1 MPISLHVALAA
12 SVVIVGI
19 DLPAVDNLVKELA
32 VISKTD
38 VQVLSVR
45 DGDPDVLILDRERIA
60 ITILETQLFVSREY
74 PSEEDLLPLANI
86 STATLNFL
94 NQPIEAIGY
103 NVDLVFEQNSGRS
116 AERYLGGRLFKHRE
130 LGGKEWPLWGG
141 SGTMVFGNSQRRKS
155 FNVAPRLEDNKTT
168 RVLVE
173 ANYHVGDGIIPQETE
188 IGESLATIW
197 RDTIGIMELIDEE
210 GNL

>member
-1 MPISLHVALAA
+1 MPISLHVALGA
-12 SVVIVGI
+12 SVIIVGI
-19 DLPAVDNLVKELA
+19 DLPSVDNLVQELG

-38 VQVLSVR
+38 VQVLYGR
-45 DGDPDVLILDRERIA
+45 DGDPDVLILDRERIE
-60 ITILETQLFVSREY
+60 ITILESQLFVTREY

-130 LGGKEWPLWGG
+130 LGGMEWPLWGG
-141 SGTMVFGNSQRRKS
+141 SGTMVFGNSRKRKS
-155 FNVAPRLEDNKTT
+155 FNLAPRLEDDKTT

-188 IGESLATIW
+188 ISESLATIW
-197 RDTIGIMELIDEE
+197 RDTIGIMELIDAE

>member
-1 MPISLHVALAA
+1 MPISLHVALGA

-19 DLPAVDNLVKELA
+19 DLPSVDNFGEELG

-38 VQVLSVR
+38 VQVLTGG
-45 DGDPDVLILDRERIA
+45 DGDPDVFILDRERIE
-60 ITILETQLFVSREY
+60 ITILESQLSVSREY
-74 PSEEDLLPLANI
+74 PSEEDLLPLASI
-86 STATLNFL
+86 SAATLNFL

-130 LGGKEWPLWGG
+130 FGGEEWLLWGG
-141 SGTMVFGNSQRRKS
+141 FGTMVFGHSRKRQS
-155 FNVAPRLEDNKTT
+155 FNVAPRLEDDKTT

-173 ANYHVGDGIIPQETE
+173 ANYHVSDGNIPQETE
-188 IGESLATIW
+188 IRESLAMIW
-197 RDTIGIMELIDEE
+197 RNTIGIMELIDEE

>member
-1 MPISLHVALAA
+1 MPISLHVALGA

-19 DLPAVDNLVKELA
+19 DLPSLDNLVEELG

-38 VQVLSVR
+38 VQVLSGK
-45 DGDPDVLILDRERIA
+45 DGDPDVLILDRERIE
-60 ITILETQLFVSREY
+60 ITILESQLSVSREY

-116 AERYLGGRLFKHRE
+116 AERYLGGRLFKHRD
-130 LGGKEWPLWGG
+130 LGGEEWPLWGG
-141 SGTMVFGNSQRRKS
+141 SGTMVFGNSRKRKS
-155 FNVAPRLEDNKTT
+155 FNVAPRLGDDKTT

-173 ANYHVGDGIIPQETE
+173 ANYHVADGKIPQETE

>member
-1 MPISLHVALAA
+1 MPISLHVALGA

-19 DLPAVDNLVKELA
+19 DLPSVDNIVEELA

-38 VQVLSVR
+38 VQVLSGG
-45 DGDPDVLILDRERIA
+45 DGDPDVLILDRERIE
-60 ITILETQLFVSREY
+60 ITILESQLSVSREY

-130 LGGKEWPLWGG
+130 LGGEEWPLWGG
-141 SGTMVFGNSQRRKS
+141 FGTMVFGHSRKRKS
-155 FNVAPRLEDNKTT
+155 FNVTPRLKDDKTT

-173 ANYHVGDGIIPQETE
+173 ANFHVGDGKIPLVTE
-188 IGESLATIW
+188 ISESLAMIW

>member
-1 MPISLHVALAA
+1 MPISLHVALGA

-19 DLPAVDNLVKELA
+19 ELPSVDNLVEELG

-38 VQVLSVR
+38 VQVLSGG
-45 DGDPDVLILDRERIA
+45 DGDPDVLILDRERIR
-60 ITILETQLFVSREY
+60 ITILESQLSVSREY

-86 STATLNFL
+86 STATLKIL

-103 NVDLVFEQNSGRS
+103 NVDLVFEQNSGRI
-116 AERYLGGRLFKHRE
+116 AERYLGGRLFRHRE

-141 SGTMVFGNSQRRKS
+141 FGTMVFGDSQKRKS
-155 FNVAPRLEDNKTT
+155 FNVAPRLEDDKTT
-168 RVLVE
+168 KVLVE
-173 ANYHVGDGIIPQETE
+173 ANYHVGDKRIPQEAE
-188 IGESLATIW
+188 ICESLAMIW
-197 RDTIGIMELIDEE
+197 RDTIGIMELIDVE

>member
-1 MPISLHVALAA
+1 MPISLHVALSA

-19 DLPAVDNLVKELA
+19 DLPSVDNLVEELE

-38 VQVLSVR
+38 VQVLSGR
-45 DGDPDVLILDRERIA
+45 DGDPDVLILDRVRIE
-60 ITILETQLFVSREY
+60 ITILESQLSVSREY

-141 SGTMVFGNSQRRKS
+141 FGTMVFGNSRKRKS
-155 FNVAPRLEDNKTT
+155 FNVAPRLEDDKTT

-173 ANYHVGDGIIPQETE
+173 ANYHVGDGNIPQETE
-188 IGESLATIW
+188 ISESLATIW

>member
-1 MPISLHVALAA
+1 MPISLHVALGA

-19 DLPAVDNLVKELA
+19 DLPSVDNLVEELGE
-32 VISKTD
+32 ISKTD
-38 VQVLSVR
+38 VQVLFGR
-45 DGDPDVLILDRERIA
+45 DEDPDVLILDRERIE
-60 ITILETQLFVSREY
+60 ITILESQLAVSREY

-130 LGGKEWPLWGG
+130 LGGEEWPLWGG
-141 SGTMVFGNSQRRKS
+141 SGTMVFGNSRKRKS
-155 FNVAPRLEDNKTT
+155 FSLSPRLEDDKTT

-173 ANYHVGDGIIPQETE
+173 ANYHVGDGLTPQETE
-188 IGESLATIW
+188 IIESLATIW
-197 RDTIGIMELIDEE
+197 RDAIGIMELIDEE

>member
-1 MPISLHVALAA
+1 MPISLHVALGA

-19 DLPAVDNLVKELA
+19 DLPSMYDLVGQLG

-38 VQVLSVR
+38 VQVLSGGE
-45 DGDPDVLILDRERIA
+45 GDPDVLILDRERIE
-60 ITILETQLFVSREY
+60 ITVLRSQLSVSREY
-74 PSEEDLLPLANI
+74 PSEEDLKTLANI

-94 NQPIEAIGY
+94 DQPIEAIGY

-116 AERYLGGRLFKHRE
+116 AERYLGERLFKRRD
-130 LGGKEWPLWGG
+130 LGDKNWPLWGG
-141 SGTMVFGNSQRRKS
+141 FGTMIFGDSQKRKS
-155 FNVAPRLEDNKTT
+155 FNLAPRIEDGKTT

-173 ANYHVGDGIIPQETE
+173 ANYHVGDGLTPQRTE

-197 RDTIGIMELIDEE
+197 KDSFKIMEFIDEE
-210 GNL
+210 GYL